1 MFIFNFFIKID
12 YVTINQ
18 ISNFGHQAFMLA
30 ENLFI
35 SKVTTLFSHT
45 IESQETVHIAF
56 CFDDNYAMPAGIA
69 MSSVMINN
77 SDKNLVFHLFAN
89 SVSDE
94 KIQKFHQLSE
104 KNTTIICYEVSD
116 EFSINPDT
124 LVLHVSA
131 STCLRFVVPQMLN
144 KITSRVL
151 YLDCD
156 ILCTNNLNHLIN
168 TDLSDKYAAVVPDVE
183 KTQEKQC
190 SACDI
195 PYGEYFNA
203 GMIYINTDM
212 WVDNNL
218 TEKAFA
224 MINSGKVYKFADQD
238 VLNILMQGK
247 TQFLPKIFNQL
258 TSLTVGGKEDSVLS
272 DDKVIIH
279 YVTGNKPWYQ
289 LYLTPLYQ
297 RYIAASPW
305 ANQKLL
311 LANENAPST
320 TRRYAKL
327 LASKHQ
333 YFKAFKYYFLYL
345 KHKVFKK

>member
-1 MFIFNFFIKID
+1 MK
-12 YVTINQ
+12 
-18 ISNFGHQAFMLA
+18 

-35 SKVTTLFSHT
+35 KKVTTLFENAQASL
-45 IESQETVHIAF
+45 ETTHIAF

-69 MSSVMINN
+69 MSSIISNN
-77 SDKNLVFHLFAN
+77 MDKNLVFHLFAN
-89 SVSDE
+89 NVTNE
-94 KIQKFHQLSE
+94 KISMFNQLNNDNVS
-104 KNTTIICYEVSD
+104 IICYEIGD
-116 EFSINPDT
+116 DFSINPDT

-131 STCLRFVVPQMLN
+131 STCLRFVVPQILN
-144 KITSRVL
+144 KVTSRVL

-156 ILCTNNLNHLIN
+156 VLCTNNLNELIH
-168 TDLSDKYAAVVPDVE
+168 TDLSDKYAAVVPDVD

-190 SACDI
+190 PACDI

-218 TEKAFA
+218 TDKAFA

-247 TQFLPKIFNQL
+247 TVFLPKIYNQL
-258 TSLTVGGKEDSVLS
+258 TSLTVGGNEDNLLS
-272 DDKVIIH
+272 EDTVIIH

-297 RYIAASPW
+297 TYIASSPW
-305 ANQKLL
+305 ANQKLS

-327 LASKHQ
+327 LASQKK
-333 YFKAFKYYFLYL
+333 YFSAFKYYLLYL
-345 KHKVFKK
+345 KHKVTKKR

>member
-1 MFIFNFFIKID
+1 
-12 YVTINQ
+12 
-18 ISNFGHQAFMLA
+18 MLA

-35 SKVTTLFSHT
+35 SKTITLFNNALT
-45 IESQETVHIAF
+45 ALETLHIAF

-69 MSSVMINN
+69 MSSVIVNN
-77 SDKNLVFHLFAN
+77 PNKNLVFHLFAN
-89 SVSDE
+89 NVSNE
-94 KIQKFHQLSE
+94 KIERFNQLNKE
-104 KNTTIICYEVSD
+104 NTSIICYEISN

-131 STCLRFVVPQMLN
+131 STCLRFVVPQILN
-144 KITSRVL
+144 KVTSRVL

-156 ILCTNNLNHLIN
+156 VLCTNNLDELVS
-168 TDLSDKYAAVVPDVE
+168 TDLTNKFSAVVTDIG

-190 SACDI
+190 AACDI

-212 WVDNNL
+212 WVEHNL
-218 TEKAFA
+218 TEKAFN

-247 TQFLPKIFNQL
+247 TVFLPKRFNTI
-258 TSLTVGGKEDSVLS
+258 TSLTVGGNEDNLIEA
-272 DDKVIIH
+272 DTAIIH

-289 LYLTPLYQ
+289 LYITPLYQ
-297 RYIAASPW
+297 HYIATSPW
-305 ANQKLL
+305 ANQKLS

-327 LASKHQ
+327 LASQHK
-333 YFKAFKYYFLYL
+333 YLAAIKYYVLYL
-345 KHKVFKK
+345 MHKTAKKR

>member
-1 MFIFNFFIKID
+1 MK
-12 YVTINQ
+12 
-18 ISNFGHQAFMLA
+18 

-35 SKVTTLFSHT
+35 KKITTLFENAQASL
-45 IESQETVHIAF
+45 ETTHIAF

-69 MSSVMINN
+69 MSSVISNN
-77 SDKNLVFHLFAN
+77 LDKNLVFHLFAN
-89 SVSDE
+89 NVTNE
-94 KIQKFHQLSE
+94 KISRFNQLNNDNVS
-104 KNTTIICYEVSD
+104 IICYEIGD
-116 EFSINPDT
+116 DFSINPDT

-131 STCLRFVVPQMLN
+131 STCLRFVVPQILN
-144 KITSRVL
+144 KVTSRVL

-156 ILCTNNLNHLIN
+156 VLCANNLNELIH
-168 TDLSDKYAAVVPDVE
+168 TDLSDKYAAVVPDVD

-190 SACDI
+190 PACDI

-218 TEKAFA
+218 TDKAFA

-247 TQFLPKIFNQL
+247 TVFLPKRFNIL
-258 TSLTVGGKEDSVLS
+258 TSLTVGGKEDNMIGN
-272 DDKVIIH
+272 DAVIIH

-297 RYIAASPW
+297 RYLSSSPW
-305 ANQKLL
+305 ANDKLL
-311 LANENAPST
+311 VANENAPST

-327 LASKHQ
+327 LASQHK
-333 YFKAFKYYFLYL
+333 YFAAIKYYLLYL
-345 KHKVFKK
+345 KHKACKKH

>member
-1 MFIFNFFIKID
+1 MK
-12 YVTINQ
+12 
-18 ISNFGHQAFMLA
+18 

-35 SKVTTLFSHT
+35 KKITTLFENAQASL
-45 IESQETVHIAF
+45 ETTHIAF

-69 MSSVMINN
+69 MSSVISNN
-77 SDKNLVFHLFAN
+77 MDKNLVFHLFAN
-89 SVSDE
+89 NVTNE
-94 KIQKFHQLSE
+94 KISMFNQLNNDNVS
-104 KNTTIICYEVSD
+104 IICYEIGD
-116 EFSINPDT
+116 DFSINPDT

-131 STCLRFVVPQMLN
+131 STCLRFVVPQILN
-144 KITSRVL
+144 KVTSRVL

-156 ILCTNNLNHLIN
+156 VLCTNNLNELIH
-168 TDLSDKYAAVVPDVE
+168 TDLSDKYAAVVPDVD

-190 SACDI
+190 PACDI

-218 TEKAFA
+218 TDKAFA

-247 TQFLPKIFNQL
+247 TVFLPKIYNQL
-258 TSLTVGGKEDSVLS
+258 TSLTVGGNDDNLLSEDT
-272 DDKVIIH
+272 VIIH

-297 RYIAASPW
+297 TYIASSPW
-305 ANQKLL
+305 ANQKLS

-327 LASKHQ
+327 LASQKK
-333 YFKAFKYYFLYL
+333 YFSAFKYYLLYL
-345 KHKVFKK
+345 KHKVTKKR

>member
-1 MFIFNFFIKID
+1 MK
-12 YVTINQ
+12 
-18 ISNFGHQAFMLA
+18 

-35 SKVTTLFSHT
+35 KKITTLFENAQASL
-45 IESQETVHIAF
+45 ETTHIAF

-69 MSSVMINN
+69 MSSVISNN
-77 SDKNLVFHLFAN
+77 LDKNLVFHLFAN
-89 SVSDE
+89 NVTNE
-94 KIQKFHQLSE
+94 KISRFNQLNSD
-104 KNTTIICYEVSD
+104 NVSIICYEIGD
-116 EFSINPDT
+116 DFSINPDT

-131 STCLRFVVPQMLN
+131 STCLRFVVPQILN
-144 KITSRVL
+144 KVTSRVL

-156 ILCTNNLNHLIN
+156 VLCTNNLNELIH
-168 TDLSDKYAAVVPDVE
+168 TDLSDKYAAVVPDVD

-190 SACDI
+190 PACDI

-218 TEKAFA
+218 TDKAFA

-247 TQFLPKIFNQL
+247 TVFLPKRFNIL
-258 TSLTVGGKEDSVLS
+258 TSLTVGGKEDSVIGN
-272 DDKVIIH
+272 DAVIIH

-297 RYIAASPW
+297 RYLSSSPW
-305 ANQKLL
+305 ANDKLL
-311 LANENAPST
+311 VANENAPST

-327 LASKHQ
+327 LASQHK
-333 YFKAFKYYFLYL
+333 YFAAIKYYLLYL
-345 KHKVFKK
+345 KHKACKKH

>member
-1 MFIFNFFIKID
+1 MK
-12 YVTINQ
+12 
-18 ISNFGHQAFMLA
+18 

-35 SKVTTLFSHT
+35 SKTKILFNNVVESLPTT
-45 IESQETVHIAF
+45 HIAF

-69 MSSVMINN
+69 MSSVILNN
-77 SDKNLVFHLFAN
+77 PDKNLVFHLFAN
-89 SVSDE
+89 NVSNE
-94 KIQKFHQLSE
+94 KIITFNQFSIE
-104 KNTTIICYEVSD
+104 NITIICYEIS
-116 EFSINPDT
+116 ENFAINPDT

-131 STCLRFVVPQMLN
+131 STCLRFVVPQILN
-144 KITSRVL
+144 KTTSRVL

-156 ILCTNNLNHLIN
+156 VLCTSNLNELIKI
-168 TDLSDKYAAVVPDVE
+168 DLSNKYAAVVPDVK

-190 SACDI
+190 SDCDI

-212 WVDNNL
+212 WVQNNL

-247 TQFLPKIFNQL
+247 TVFLPKRFNYL
-258 TSLTVGGKEDSVLS
+258 TALTVGGKEDNLIGN
-272 DDKVIIH
+272 DTVIIH
-279 YVTGNKPWYQ
+279 YVTGNKPWYK

-297 RYIAASPW
+297 RYIASSPW
-305 ANQKLL
+305 ANDKLL

-327 LASKHQ
+327 LASEHK
-333 YFKAFKYYFLYL
+333 YFSAFKYYLLYL
-345 KHKVFKK
+345 KHKAFKKR

>member
-1 MFIFNFFIKID
+1 MK
-12 YVTINQ
+12 
-18 ISNFGHQAFMLA
+18 

-35 SKVTTLFSHT
+35 KKITTLFENAKASL
-45 IESQETVHIAF
+45 ETTHIAF

-69 MSSVMINN
+69 MSSVISNN
-77 SDKNLVFHLFAN
+77 MDKNLVFHLFAN
-89 SVSDE
+89 NVTNE
-94 KIQKFHQLSE
+94 KISMFNQLNNDNVS
-104 KNTTIICYEVSD
+104 IICYEIGD
-116 EFSINPDT
+116 DFSINPDT

-131 STCLRFVVPQMLN
+131 STCLRFVVPQILN
-144 KITSRVL
+144 KVTSRVL

-156 ILCTNNLNHLIN
+156 VLCTNNLNELIH
-168 TDLSDKYAAVVPDVE
+168 TDLNDKYAAVVPDVD

-190 SACDI
+190 PACDI

-247 TQFLPKIFNQL
+247 TVFLPKIYNQL
-258 TSLTVGGKEDSVLS
+258 TSLTVGGNEDNLLS
-272 DDKVIIH
+272 EDTVIIH

-297 RYIAASPW
+297 TYIASSPW
-305 ANQKLL
+305 ANQKLS

-327 LASKHQ
+327 LASQKK
-333 YFKAFKYYFLYL
+333 YFSAFKYYLLYL
-345 KHKVFKK
+345 KHKATKKR

>member
-1 MFIFNFFIKID
+1 MK
-12 YVTINQ
+12 
-18 ISNFGHQAFMLA
+18 

-35 SKVTTLFSHT
+35 KKINTLFENAQASL
-45 IESQETVHIAF
+45 ETTHIAF

-69 MSSVMINN
+69 MSSVISNN
-77 SDKNLVFHLFAN
+77 LDKNLVFHLFAN
-89 SVSDE
+89 NVTNE
-94 KIQKFHQLSE
+94 KISRFNQLNSD
-104 KNTTIICYEVSD
+104 NVSIICYEIGD
-116 EFSINPDT
+116 DFSINPDT

-131 STCLRFVVPQMLN
+131 STCLRFVVPQILN
-144 KITSRVL
+144 KVTSRVL

-156 ILCTNNLNHLIN
+156 VLCTNNLNELIH
-168 TDLSDKYAAVVPDVE
+168 TDLSDKYAAVVPDVD

-190 SACDI
+190 PACDI

-218 TEKAFA
+218 TDKAFA

-247 TQFLPKIFNQL
+247 TAFLPKRFNIL
-258 TSLTVGGKEDSVLS
+258 TSLTVGGKEDSVIGN
-272 DDKVIIH
+272 DAVIIH

-297 RYIAASPW
+297 RYLSSSPW
-305 ANQKLL
+305 ANDKLL
-311 LANENAPST
+311 VANENAPST

-327 LASKHQ
+327 LASQHK
-333 YFKAFKYYFLYL
+333 YFAAIKYYLLYL
-345 KHKVFKK
+345 KHKACKKH

>member
-1 MFIFNFFIKID
+1 M
-12 YVTINQ
+12 
-18 ISNFGHQAFMLA
+18 A

-35 SKVTTLFSHT
+35 SKIRTLFNNT
-45 IESQETVHIAF
+45 IESLNTLHIAF

-69 MSSVMINN
+69 MSSVILNN
-77 SDKNLVFHLFAN
+77 PDKNLVFHLFAN
-89 SVSDE
+89 NVSNE
-94 KIQKFHQLSE
+94 KIIIFNQLSKE
-104 KNTTIICYEVSD
+104 NISIICYEISD
-116 EFSINPDT
+116 NFSINPDT

-131 STCLRFVVPQMLN
+131 STCLRFIVPQMLN
-144 KITSRVL
+144 KVTSRVL

-156 ILCTNNLNHLIN
+156 VLCTDNLNELIN
-168 TDLSDKYAAVVPDVE
+168 TDLTNKYSAVVPDVD

-190 SACDI
+190 LACDI
-195 PYGEYFNA
+195 PHGEYFNA

-212 WVDNNL
+212 WVQNNL

-247 TQFLPKIFNQL
+247 TVFLPRRFNRL
-258 TSLTVGGKEDSVLS
+258 TSLTVGGGEDNLISNDS
-272 DDKVIIH
+272 AIIH

-289 LYLTPLYQ
+289 LYITPLYR
-297 RYIAASPW
+297 RYIELSPW
-305 ANQKLL
+305 AKDKLS

-327 LASKHQ
+327 LASQHK
-333 YFKAFKYYFLYL
+333 YFAAFKYYLIYL
-345 KHKVFKK
+345 KHKTCKKR

>member
-1 MFIFNFFIKID
+1 MK
-12 YVTINQ
+12 
-18 ISNFGHQAFMLA
+18 

-35 SKVTTLFSHT
+35 KKINTLFENAKASL
-45 IESQETVHIAF
+45 ETTHIAF

-69 MSSVMINN
+69 MSSVISNN
-77 SDKNLVFHLFAN
+77 LDKNLVFHLFAN
-89 SVSDE
+89 NVTNE
-94 KIQKFHQLSE
+94 KISRFNQLNSD
-104 KNTTIICYEVSD
+104 NVSIICYEIGD
-116 EFSINPDT
+116 DFSINPDT

-131 STCLRFVVPQMLN
+131 STCLRFVVPQILN
-144 KITSRVL
+144 KVTSRVL

-156 ILCTNNLNHLIN
+156 VLCTNNLNELIH
-168 TDLSDKYAAVVPDVE
+168 TDLSDKYAAVVPDVD

-190 SACDI
+190 PACDI

-218 TEKAFA
+218 TDKAFA

-238 VLNILMQGK
+238 VLNILMQAK
-247 TQFLPKIFNQL
+247 TVFLPKRFNIL
-258 TSLTVGGKEDSVLS
+258 TSLTVGGKEDSVIGN
-272 DDKVIIH
+272 DAVIIH

-297 RYIAASPW
+297 RYLSSSPW
-305 ANQKLL
+305 ANDKLL
-311 LANENAPST
+311 VANENAPST

-327 LASKHQ
+327 LASQHK
-333 YFKAFKYYFLYL
+333 YFAAIKYYLLYL
-345 KHKVFKK
+345 KHKACKKH

>member
-1 MFIFNFFIKID
+1 MKDDMVEQNNFIRK
-12 YVTINQ
+12 
-18 ISNFGHQAFMLA
+18 S
-30 ENLFI
+30 
-35 SKVTTLFSHT
+35 TTLFNNKLEVKNT
-45 IESQETVHIAF
+45 IHIAF

-69 MSSVMINN
+69 MSSVITNN
-77 SDKNLVFHLFAN
+77 PDKNLVFHLFAN
-89 SVSDE
+89 NVSNE
-94 KIQKFHQLSE
+94 KIQKFNQLNQ
-104 KNTTIICYEVSD
+104 KNTSIICYEVSED
-116 EFSINPDT
+116 FSINPDT

-131 STCLRFVVPQMLN
+131 STCLRFIVPQILN
-144 KITSRVL
+144 KVTSRIL

-156 ILCTNNLNHLIN
+156 VLCTNNLNDLIDIN
-168 TDLSDKYAAVVPDVE
+168 LDDKYSAVVSDVE
-183 KTQEKQC
+183 KMQEKQC
-190 SACDI
+190 VACDI

-272 DDKVIIH
+272 DDTVIIH

-289 LYLTPLYQ
+289 LYLTSIYQ
-297 RYIAASPW
+297 RYIATSPW

-327 LASKHQ
+327 LASQKK
-333 YFKAFKYYFLYL
+333 YFSACKYYLLYL
-345 KHKVFKK
+345 KHKASKKR